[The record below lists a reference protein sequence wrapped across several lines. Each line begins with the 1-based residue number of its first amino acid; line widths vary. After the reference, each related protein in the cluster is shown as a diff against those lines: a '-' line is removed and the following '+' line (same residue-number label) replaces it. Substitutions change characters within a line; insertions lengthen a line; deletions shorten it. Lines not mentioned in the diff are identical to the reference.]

1 MTSGRNERLMHLI
14 KLIDELRRHMTEQV
28 CQLTVHIAEAYP
40 VLDGVILE
48 ILVET
53 LVSSVARLNID
64 ILTMRYRM
72 LKAFVEEN
80 PELSLLGSEADSRI
94 ETTDEDAEV
103 TITQTR
109 SR

>member
-14 KLIDELRRHMTEQV
+14 KLVDELRRHMTERV
-28 CQLTVHIAEAYP
+28 CQLTTHIAEAYP

-48 ILVET
+48 ILMET

-109 SR
+109 S